1 MKIKIT
7 ADSTCDLP
15 AALAERYDV
24 HIFPLYVVMDG
35 AARRDGVEIT
45 AQDIFDHVAAGGKL
59 GNTAAVNVG
68 DYLEVFREL
77 RREYDAVI
85 HFTISQSMSACFQN
99 ANIAGA
105 EVGNVFVV
113 DSMNLSVGISM
124 LVLDACRMAG
134 EGRTPQE
141 IVSALEAK
149 REKVDMSFVINT
161 LDYLKAG
168 GRCSPLVALG
178 ANLLNLKPCVEL
190 GDGKMDVGKKY
201 RGPIEKVVMKYLA
214 DRLADVPSIDTGR
227 AFFVK
232 SSGFTPEFLAEARAE
247 VLRLCPFQ
255 ELIDADAGCTIS
267 NHCGPKTLGIVMY
280 RK

>member
-15 AALAERYDV
+15 ASLAEQENI

-45 AQDIFDHVAAGGKL
+45 PQDIFDHVSAGGKL

-68 DYLEVFREL
+68 DYLEKFREF
-77 RREYDAVI
+77 RAEYDAII
-85 HFTISQSMSACFQN
+85 HFTISQSMSACYQN

-105 EVGNVFVV
+105 EVGNVYVV
-113 DSMNLSVGISM
+113 DSRNLCVGISL
-124 LVLDACRMAG
+124 LVLDACRMAA
-134 EGRTPQE
+134 EGASPEE
-141 IVSALEAK
+141 IVAAVEA
-149 REKVDMSFVINT
+149 RRDKVDMSFVIDT

-190 GDGKMDVGKKY
+190 RDGAMDVGKKY
-201 RGPIEKVVMKYLA
+201 RGSIEKVVLKYLA
-214 DRLADVPSIDTGR
+214 DRLADAASIDTGR
-227 AFFVK
+227 VFFVK
-232 SSGFTPEFLAEARAE
+232 SNGFSEEFLEEARAE
-247 VLRLCPFQ
+247 VARLCPWG
-255 ELIDADAGCTIS
+255 ELIDASAGCTIS
-267 NHCGPKTLGIVMY
+267 NHCGPKTLGIAFY

>member
-15 AALAERYDV
+15 APLCEKYGV

-35 AARRDGVEIT
+35 QARRDGVEIT

-77 RREYDAVI
+77 RREYDAVV

-99 ANIAGA
+99 AGIAGA
-105 EVGNVFVV
+105 EAGGVYVV
-113 DSMNLSVGISM
+113 DSENLSSGIAL
-124 LVLDACRMAG
+124 LVLDACEMAAAG
-134 EGRTPQE
+134 ASPEE
-141 IVSALEAK
+141 IVAACEAK
-149 REKVDMSFVINT
+149 RRKIDMSFVIDT

-190 GDGKMDVGKKY
+190 GEGRMDVGKKY
-201 RGPIEKVVMKYLA
+201 RGAIEKVIERYLA
-214 DRLADVPSIDTGR
+214 DRLGDPGSIDPRR

-232 SSGFTPEFLAEARAE
+232 SAGFTPEYLEEARAVVRE
-247 VLRLCPFQ
+247 LLPFT
-255 ELIDADAGCTIS
+255 ELLDADAGCTIS
-267 NHCGPKTLGIVMY
+267 NHCGPKALGIAFY

>member
-15 AALAERYDV
+15 ASLAEQENI

-45 AQDIFDHVAAGGKL
+45 PQDIFDHVSAGGKL

-68 DYLEVFREL
+68 DYLEKFREF
-77 RREYDAVI
+77 RAEYDAII
-85 HFTISQSMSACFQN
+85 HFTISQSMSACYQN

-105 EVGNVFVV
+105 EVGNVYVV
-113 DSMNLSVGISM
+113 DSRNLCVGISL
-124 LVLDACRMAG
+124 LVLDACRMAA
-134 EGRTPQE
+134 EGASPEE
-141 IVSALEAK
+141 IVAAVEA
-149 REKVDMSFVINT
+149 RRDKVDMSFVIDT

-190 GDGKMDVGKKY
+190 RDGAMDVGKKY
-201 RGPIEKVVMKYLA
+201 RGSIEKVVLKYLA
-214 DRLADVPSIDTGR
+214 DRLADAASIDTGR
-227 AFFVK
+227 VFFVK
-232 SSGFTPEFLAEARAE
+232 SDGFSEEFLEEARAE
-247 VLRLCPFQ
+247 VARLCPWG
-255 ELIDADAGCTIS
+255 ELIDATAGCTIS
-267 NHCGPKTLGIVMY
+267 NHCGPKTLGIAFY

>member
-15 AALAERYDV
+15 AALAEKYNV

-35 AARRDGVEIT
+35 EARRDGVEIT
-45 AQDIFDHVAAGGKL
+45 ARDIFDHVASGGKL
-59 GNTAAVNVG
+59 ANTAAVNVG
-68 DYLEVFREL
+68 DYLEKFREF
-77 RREYDAVI
+77 RKEYDAVV
-85 HFTISQSMSACFQN
+85 HFTISQSMSACYQN

-113 DSMNLSVGISM
+113 DSENLSVGISL
-124 LVLDACRMAG
+124 LVLDACEMAARG
-134 EGRTPQE
+134 CAPEE
-141 IVSALEAK
+141 IVAAVEARRDK
-149 REKVDMSFVINT
+149 IDMSFVIDT

-190 GDGKMDVGKKY
+190 RDGEMDVGKKY
-201 RGPIEKVVMKYLA
+201 RGAIEKVVLKYLA
-214 DRLADVPSIDTGR
+214 DRLADTASVDAR
-227 AFFVK
+227 RVFFVK
-232 SSGFTPEFLAEARAE
+232 SDGFTETFLEEARAE
-247 VLRLCPFQ
+247 TLKLCPFA
-255 ELIDADAGCTIS
+255 ELIDAGAGCTIS
-267 NHCGPKTLGIVMY
+267 NHCGPKTLGIAFY

>member
-1 MKIKIT
+1 MRIKIT

-15 AALAERYDV
+15 ASLAEKYNV

-45 AQDIFDHVAAGGKL
+45 ARDIFDHVAAGGKL

-68 DYLEVFREL
+68 DYLEVFKEL
-77 RREYDAVI
+77 RKEYDAVI

-99 ANIAGA
+99 ANIAAA
-105 EVGNVFVV
+105 ELDNIYVV
-113 DSMNLSVGISM
+113 DSKNLSVGISL

-134 EGRTPQE
+134 EGKTPEE
-141 IVSALEAK
+141 IVSALEEK
-149 REKVDMSFVINT
+149 REKLDMSFVIDT

-178 ANLLNLKPCVEL
+178 ANLLSLKPCVEL
-190 GDGKMDVGKKY
+190 SGGEMDVGKKY
-201 RGPIEKVVMKYLA
+201 RGTIEKVILKYLA
-214 DRLADVPSIDTGR
+214 DRLADVESVDVTR
-227 AFFVK
+227 VFFVK
-232 SSGFTPEFLAEARAE
+232 SYGFTEEFLDEARRE
-247 VLRLCPFQ
+247 VLRLCPFS
-255 ELIDADAGCTIS
+255 ELIDAEAGCTIS
-267 NHCGPKTLGIVMY
+267 NHCGPKTLGIAFY

>member
-15 AALAERYDV
+15 AALAEKYGV

-35 AARRDGVEIT
+35 EAKKDGVEIC
-45 AQDIFDHVAAGGKL
+45 AHDIFDHVAAGGKL

-77 RREYDAVI
+77 RKECDAVI

-99 ANIAGA
+99 ANIAAA
-105 EVGNVFVV
+105 EVGNVWVV
-113 DSMNLSVGISM
+113 DSTTLSCGISL
-124 LVLDACRMAG
+124 LVLDACEMAA
-134 EGRTPQE
+134 EGKSSEE
-141 IVSALEAK
+141 IVAALEAK
-149 REKVDMSFVINT
+149 RDRLDVSFVIDT

-178 ANLLNLKPCVEL
+178 ANLLNLKPCIEL
-190 GDGKMDVGKKY
+190 SDGSMGVGKKY
-201 RGPIEKVVMKYLA
+201 RGAIEKVVLKYLA
-214 DRLADVPSIDTGR
+214 DRLAQPDKIDRRR
-227 AFFVK
+227 AFLVK
-232 SSGFTPEFLAEARAE
+232 SNGFSQEFLAEARRTVQE
-247 VLRLCPFQ
+247 LCPFD
-255 ELIDADAGCTIS
+255 ELIDATAGCTIS
-267 NHCGPKTLGIVMY
+267 NHCGPKTLGILMY

>member
-1 MKIKIT
+1 MRIKIT

-15 AALAERYDV
+15 ASLAEKYNV

-45 AQDIFDHVAAGGKL
+45 ARDIFDHVAAGGKL

-68 DYLEVFREL
+68 DYLEVFKEL
-77 RREYDAVI
+77 RKEYDAVI

-99 ANIAGA
+99 ANIAAA
-105 EVGNVFVV
+105 ELDNIYVV
-113 DSMNLSVGISM
+113 DSKNLSVGISL

-134 EGRTPQE
+134 EGKAPEE
-141 IVSALEAK
+141 IVSALEEK
-149 REKVDMSFVINT
+149 REKLDMSFVIDT

-178 ANLLNLKPCVEL
+178 ANLLSLKPCVEL
-190 GDGKMDVGKKY
+190 SGGEMDVGKKY
-201 RGPIEKVVMKYLA
+201 RGTIEKVILKYLA
-214 DRLADVPSIDTGR
+214 DRLADVESVDVTR
-227 AFFVK
+227 VFFVK
-232 SSGFTPEFLAEARAE
+232 SYGFTEEFLDEARRE
-247 VLRLCPFQ
+247 VLRLCPFG
-255 ELIDADAGCTIS
+255 ELIDAEAGCTIS
-267 NHCGPKTLGIVMY
+267 NHCGPKTLGIAFY

>member
-15 AALAERYDV
+15 RDLAEKYSV

-35 AARRDGVEIT
+35 VARRDGVEIV
-45 AQDIFDHVAAGGKL
+45 AQDIFDHVSAGGKL

-68 DYLEVFREL
+68 DYLEVFKEL
-77 RREYDAVI
+77 RKEYDAVI
-85 HFTISQSMSACFQN
+85 HFTISQSMSACYQN
-99 ANIAGA
+99 ACIAGE
-105 EVGNVFVV
+105 EVGGVYVV
-113 DSMNLSVGISM
+113 DSRNLSVGISM
-124 LVLDACRMAG
+124 LVLDACQMAA
-134 EGRTPQE
+134 EGKAPEE

-149 REKVDMSFVINT
+149 REKLDMSFVIDT

-178 ANLLNLKPCVEL
+178 ANLLSLKPCVEL
-190 GDGKMDVGKKY
+190 GGGEMDVGKKY
-201 RGPIEKVVMKYLA
+201 RGTIEKVVLKYLA
-214 DRLADVPSIDTGR
+214 DRVNDIMSIDTSR

-232 SSGFTPEFLAEARAE
+232 SNGFKPEFLETARDE
-247 VLRLCPFQ
+247 VRRLCPFA
-255 ELIDADAGCTIS
+255 EFIDAEAGCTIS
-267 NHCGPKTLGIVMY
+267 NHCGPKTLGIVFY

>member
-15 AALAERYDV
+15 AELAEKYGV

-35 AARRDGVEIT
+35 EAKKDGVEIC

-77 RREYDAVI
+77 RKECDAVI
-85 HFTISQSMSACFQN
+85 LFTISQSMSACFQN

-105 EVGNVFVV
+105 EVGNVWVV
-113 DSMNLSVGISM
+113 DSTTLSCGISL
-124 LVLDACRMAG
+124 LVLDACDMAA
-134 EGRTPQE
+134 EGKSPEE
-141 IVSALEAK
+141 IVAALEAK
-149 REKVDMSFVINT
+149 RDRLDVSFVIDT

-178 ANLLNLKPCVEL
+178 ANLLNLKPCIEL
-190 GDGKMDVGKKY
+190 SDGSMGVGKKY
-201 RGPIEKVVMKYLA
+201 RGAIEKVVLKYLA
-214 DRLADVPSIDTGR
+214 DRLAQPDKIDRRR
-227 AFFVK
+227 AFLVK
-232 SSGFTPEFLAEARAE
+232 SNGFSQEFLAEARRTVQE
-247 VLRLCPFQ
+247 LCPFD
-255 ELIDADAGCTIS
+255 ELIDATAGCTIS
-267 NHCGPKTLGIVMY
+267 NHCGPKTLGILMY

>member
-1 MKIKIT
+1 MRIKIT

-15 AALAERYDV
+15 ASVAEKYNV

-35 AARRDGVEIT
+35 VAKKDGVDIA

-68 DYLEVFREL
+68 DYLEVFREV
-77 RREYDAVI
+77 RKEYDAII

-105 EVGNVFVV
+105 EVGNVYVV
-113 DSMNLSVGISM
+113 DSENLSSGIAL
-124 LVLDACRMAG
+124 LVLDACEMADAG
-134 EGRTPQE
+134 KSPEE
-141 IVSALEAK
+141 IVAAVEAK
-149 REKVDMSFVINT
+149 RNKLDVSFVIDT

-178 ANLLNLKPCVEL
+178 ANLLNLKPCIEL
-190 GDGKMDVGKKY
+190 RDGKMDVGKKY
-201 RGPIEKVVMKYLA
+201 RGAIEKVVLKYLA
-214 DRLADVPSIDTGR
+214 DRLADPDEIDRKR
-227 AFFVK
+227 AFLVK
-232 SSGFTPEFLAEARAE
+232 SGGFDPEFLAEARKT
-247 VLRLCPFQ
+247 VLELCPFD
-255 ELIDADAGCTIS
+255 ELIDGDAGCTIS
-267 NHCGPKTLGIVMY
+267 NHCGPKTLGIIMY

>member
-15 AALAERYDV
+15 ASLAEKYDV

-35 AARRDGVEIT
+35 VARRDGVEIT
-45 AQDIFDHVAAGGKL
+45 AQDIFDHVSAGGRL

-68 DYLEVFREL
+68 DYLEKFREF
-77 RREYDAVI
+77 RKEYDAVI

-99 ANIAGA
+99 ANIAGEDA
-105 EVGNVFVV
+105 GNVYVV
-113 DSMNLSVGISM
+113 DSKNLSVGISM
-124 LVLDACRMAG
+124 LVLDACGMAAAG
-134 EGRTPQE
+134 KSPEE
-141 IVSALEAK
+141 IVQTLEEK
-149 REKVDMSFVINT
+149 RNKLDMSFVIDT
-161 LDYLKAG
+161 LDYLRAG

-190 GDGKMDVGKKY
+190 RDGAMDVGKKY
-201 RGPIEKVVMKYLA
+201 RGAIEKVVLKYLA
-214 DRLADVPSIDTGR
+214 DRLADTQSIDSGR

-232 SSGFTPEFLAEARAE
+232 SSGFSPEFLEEARAE
-247 VLRLCPFQ
+247 VRRLCPFDQ
-255 ELIDADAGCTIS
+255 LIDADAGCTIS
-267 NHCGPKTLGIVMY
+267 NHCGPRTLGIVFY

>member
-15 AALAERYDV
+15 EALAERYNV

-35 AARRDGVEIT
+35 VAKRDGVDIT

-68 DYLEVFREL
+68 DYLEKFREF
-77 RREYDAVI
+77 RAEYDAII

-99 ANIAGA
+99 ANIAGG
-105 EVGNVFVV
+105 EVGNVYVV
-113 DSMNLSVGISM
+113 DSENLSVGISL
-124 LVLDACRMAG
+124 LVLDACEMAG
-134 EGRTPQE
+134 RGMEPE
-141 IVSALEAK
+141 AIVAALEAK
-149 REKVDMSFVINT
+149 RDKVDMSFVIDT

-190 GDGKMDVGKKY
+190 QDGAMDVGKKY
-201 RGPIEKVVMKYLA
+201 RGAIEKVVLKYLA
-214 DRLADVPSIDTGR
+214 DRLGDPANVDMSRV
-227 AFFVK
+227 FFVK
-232 SSGFTPEFLAEARAE
+232 ANGFTEVFLEEARAE
-247 VLRLCPFQ
+247 VMRLCPFA
-255 ELIDADAGCTIS
+255 ECIDADAGCTIS
-267 NHCGPKTLGIVMY
+267 NHCGPKTLGIAFY